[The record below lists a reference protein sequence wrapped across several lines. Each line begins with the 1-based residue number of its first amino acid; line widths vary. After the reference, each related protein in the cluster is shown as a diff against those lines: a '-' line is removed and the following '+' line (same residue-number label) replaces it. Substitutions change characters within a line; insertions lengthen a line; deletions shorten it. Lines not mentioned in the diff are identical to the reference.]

1 MSFAHI
7 TLVPDDVNLF
17 STTRYVSIYDV
28 HDQVLHIYMGFTST
42 QDLIDWMNQCLVV
55 TGDDSVC
62 MTGEWEIDNEG
73 NTWDDFDAWELYA
86 GDTWKGFKKEYREFR
101 NSLKRDISSWRSEI
115 AMEEGM
121 LNGIMSCN
129 DWMGC

>member
-1 MSFAHI
+1 
-7 TLVPDDVNLF
+7 
-17 STTRYVSIYDV
+17 V
-28 HDQVLHIYMGFTST
+28 HDQVLHIYTGFTST

-101 NSLKRDISSWRSEI
+101 NSLKRDISSWRREI